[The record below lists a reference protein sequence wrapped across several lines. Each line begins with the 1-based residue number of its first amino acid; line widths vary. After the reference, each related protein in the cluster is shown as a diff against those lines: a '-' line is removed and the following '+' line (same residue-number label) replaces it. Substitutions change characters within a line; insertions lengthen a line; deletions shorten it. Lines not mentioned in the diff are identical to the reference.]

1 MNKKDIAAAPRDVG
15 LRFVL
20 FRKAIRK
27 TLKELTSEL
36 GAGVRDIPDIEAGKI
51 EPKIEFLHYLNGHY
65 GLNINWML
73 CGDGDMFAGPG
84 QRPPDV
90 NGDFAMKPEV
100 KEGEPGY
107 TAYREFFRL
116 MRIPA
121 VQKAVWEGFRR
132 WQEEL
137 RREE

>member
-1 MNKKDIAAAPRDVG
+1 MNKNDIVVAPADVG

-27 TLKELTSEL
+27 TLQELTSEL
-36 GAGVRDIPDIEAGKI
+36 GAGPGEVPDIEAGNV
-51 EPKIEFLHYLNGHY
+51 EPKIEYLHYLNSSY

-84 QRPPDV
+84 RRPPDV

-100 KEGEPGY
+100 KEGQPGY
-107 TAYREFFRL
+107 MEYREFFRL
-116 MRIPA
+116 MRIPV
-121 VQKAVWEGFRR
+121 VQKTVLEHFRL

-137 RREE
+137 RKK